1 MIRDPREPVGII
13 PVQACR
19 RTMASISVLGLGNWG
34 TAISRIWLGE
44 GHSVT
49 GWTIEQEVHTSIL
62 AHDENEKYLPGTDL
76 SGLHVTMHLEEAL
89 DAAEIVVL
97 AVPSSVILDVVESI
111 LPYLRPSHVLLDLAK
126 GLAPGKRLISGA
138 IESMLDD
145 QGLRNPLAVL
155 TGPTIAPEAADGVMT
170 TALVASHDAS
180 VASRLAKELSTPTF
194 ILHATD
200 DPIGAE
206 LWGAFKNVVALAC
219 GLVDGLAKIGSLGG
233 DNLKAAVFAA
243 GFREGCLILPML
255 GSNPETAFGPAGL
268 GDLYVT
274 ATSPLGRNRR
284 MGEKL
289 GTGLNLDQA
298 LREMIMVAEG
308 VRAARMFQR
317 RAEDDDLKMPFVRAV
332 TTMLDGAIDAEECCR
347 RITSL

>member
-1 MIRDPREPVGII
+1 
-13 PVQACR
+13 
-19 RTMASISVLGLGNWG
+19 
-34 TAISRIWLGE
+34 
-44 GHSVT
+44 
-49 GWTIEQEVHTSIL
+49 
-62 AHDENEKYLPGTDL
+62 
-76 SGLHVTMHLEEAL
+76 MHLEEAL

-111 LPYLRPSHVLLDLAK
+111 LWYLRPSHVLLDLAK

-145 QGLRNPLAVL
+145 HGLRNPLAVL

-233 DNLKAAVFAA
+233 DNLKRRQSSLRGSGKDVSSCPCSD
-243 GFREGCLILPML
+243 RILRPP
-255 GSNPETAFGPAGL
+255 S
-268 GDLYVT
+268 DLLDWVIC
-274 ATSPLGRNRR
+274 TSPPPAPLA
-284 MGEKL
+284 
-289 GTGLNLDQA
+289 GTGGWARSSGQA
-298 LREMIMVAEG
+298 S
-308 VRAARMFQR
+308 
-317 RAEDDDLKMPFVRAV
+317 
-332 TTMLDGAIDAEECCR
+332 
-347 RITSL
+347 TSIRP